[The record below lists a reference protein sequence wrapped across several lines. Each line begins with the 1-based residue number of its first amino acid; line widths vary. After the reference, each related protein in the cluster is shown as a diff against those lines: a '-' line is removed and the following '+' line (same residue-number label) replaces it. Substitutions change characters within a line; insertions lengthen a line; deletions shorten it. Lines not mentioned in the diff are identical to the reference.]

1 MSTEIVLALSFSV
14 LLGYFIGSVNFA
26 VIIARTQGVD
36 IMQEGSKNPGAT
48 NVKRVLGNTLG
59 NLVFAFDALKGA
71 TGTFLPFFI
80 LWVLDVN
87 YVNPKLTFQA
97 AFNNPNASYL
107 FVLGFIGTIVGHC
120 YSVFLKFKGGKG
132 VASTIGGLLVIMPI
146 PILVGAVIW
155 LIVFQFTRYVSVASM
170 ALGLSLPISSLILM
184 KFYPASGYNFAH
196 ITFAAVIALFNIWT
210 HRANVSRLRKGTES
224 RFGGTPK

>member
-1 MSTEIVLALSFSV
+1 MSTEIALALSFSV

-48 NVKRVLGNTLG
+48 NVKRVLGNNLG

-71 TGTFLPFFI
+71 SGTFLPFFI

-97 AFNNPNASYL
+97 AFNNPNTSYL
-107 FVLGFIGTIVGHC
+107 LVLGFVGTILGHC
-120 YSVFLKFKGGKG
+120 YSIFLKFNGGKG

-146 PILVGAVIW
+146 PILIGAVVW

-170 ALGLSLPISSLILM
+170 ALGLSLPISCLVLRQ
-184 KFYPASGYNFAH
+184 FYAESGYRSAH
-196 ITFAAVIALFNIWT
+196 IGFAVLIALFNIWT
-210 HRANVSRLRKGTES
+210 HRANISRLRKGTES